1 MSIFLRGG
9 KKKKEVSLQMFN
21 KSTENAAWQLEE
33 ETCEWH
39 QDICVDS
46 KGRTK
51 RTSCAQFLKTLA
63 RALSDSLDPGEHM
76 HMKQILQKPCF
87 TDSGQESRR
96 PFEKELKFTAWVYPY
111 SGECFPCKFT
121 GSYIQVFSYWFFWL
135 NLLYSSSGF
144 YVCPCSHVL
153 SITSPTGRL
162 KCLMWWDR
170 ERPKGQSMHV
180 QEYKARSLTQLVL
193 VQLIPPHSTRKM
205 MWLFIFYSHGS
216 WSVQI
221 LAQTLFW
228 TYLWGSFWRRVTC
241 ESLE

>member
-1 MSIFLRGG
+1 MQPDNSRRRPVNSIRTS
-9 KKKKEVSLQMFN
+9 VW
-21 KSTENAAWQLEE
+21 T
-33 ETCEWH
+33 
-39 QDICVDS
+39 D
-46 KGRTK
+46 GRTK
-51 RTSCAQFLKTLA
+51 RMSCAQFLKPLA

-76 HMKQILQKPCF
+76 YMKQILQKPCF

-111 SGECFPCKFT
+111 SGACFPCKFT

-144 YVCPCSHVL
+144 YVCPCSHIL

-170 ERPKGQSMHV
+170 ERPKGQSIYV
-180 QEYKARSLTQLVL
+180 REYKARSLTELVL
-193 VQLIPPHSTRKM
+193 VQLIPAHSTRKM
-205 MWLFIFYSHGS
+205 MWLFIFYSNGS

-228 TYLWGSFWRRVTC
+228 TFC
-241 ESLE
+241 EGLSEGE